1 MSADPSA
8 DDHRFMR
15 RALELAQVAGD
26 AGEVPVGAVLV
37 KHGGELAAGWN
48 QPVATHDPSA
58 HAEMLAMRA
67 GSERLGNYRLPDT
80 TLYCTLEPCLMCAGA
95 MIHARIAR
103 LVYAA
108 PDPKAGADLGRFDLL
123 QSSEHNHFIRVDR
136 GVMKEESARLLRD
149 FFHGKRGKQ

>member
-1 MSADPSA
+1 MSAGST
-8 DDHRFMR
+8 DDDRCFMR
-15 RALELAQVAGD
+15 RALELARVAGD

-37 KHGGELAAGWN
+37 MDGAELATGWN
-48 QPVATHDPSA
+48 RPVATHDPSA
-58 HAEMLAMRA
+58 HAEILALRA
-67 GSERLGNYRLPDT
+67 GGERIGNYRLPEA

-108 PDPKAGADLGRFDLL
+108 PDPKSGADLGRFDLL

-136 GVMKEESARLLRD
+136 GFMQDDSARLLRE
-149 FFHGKRGKQ
+149 FFHNKRGR